1 MRAVLVLIAWLAAVT
16 AAAQTGASVSGRI
29 TDETGGVLP
38 GVLVELRGSGDPLE
52 SVTDGEGRYSFEN
65 VPPGS
70 YQLTMRLINFA
81 DVTKRDFVVTG
92 KPMIDDEVMHL
103 SLNAEVVVVGRR
115 TFTNLAD
122 VDNPAEDLVGIAA
135 SASQGAITS
144 KQLEVRPFMRQGE
157 VLETVPGVIITQHSG
172 EGKANQY
179 FLRGFNLDHGSDFA
193 MTVAGTPVNM
203 VTHAHS
209 HGYSDL
215 NFLIPELVAG
225 VQYSK
230 GPYFAD
236 LGDFATAG
244 ASNITYA
251 TQLDQPI
258 AQLQAGSYGFGR
270 VFMAASPKVGK
281 GHLLGA
287 FETSTNDGPWTMP
300 DAYRKFNGVVRFSR
314 GDKLNG
320 VSVTGM
326 AYHGKWN
333 ATQAVPQRAV
343 DEGMIDRFDAIDP
356 TDRGHSSR
364 YSVAGEWQRS
374 SGSALTKVQAYGM
387 AYDLMLLNNFTF
399 FLDDPVHGD
408 QNEQQDHRLVTGV
421 RAFQKRQSRWRE
433 HAIESTYGVQV
444 RNDHISNVALIHTE
458 QGVPLFARSK
468 ASAIVTAAG
477 AYGESQIEWGRWLR
491 TAAGLR
497 LDGSYYQV
505 DDKLQSINSGTSSA
519 GIVSPKGTV
528 TIGPW
533 KGTEAYVNAGLGFH
547 SNNALGTTIVV
558 DAGGNPVDRVTPL
571 VRAKGA
577 EVGVRTVVLPHLQS
591 TLSLWTL
598 RLGSELVYNGDMGAT
613 EPGPASKRYG
623 VEFANYY
630 APHPW
635 LVFDGDVSWSQAR
648 FTEFNEGGPYVPEAV
663 DVVVSGGAS
672 VDNFHR
678 MFGSLRLR
686 YFGPRT
692 LVADNSVRSKAT
704 TLLNMEAGY
713 QVQKNLRVNLAIF
726 NVANATVS
734 DIDYYFP
741 SRLPGEPSAGI
752 EDFHTHPSPPR
763 TARVSLVVGF

>member
-1 MRAVLVLIAWLAAVT
+1 
-16 AAAQTGASVSGRI
+16 
-29 TDETGGVLP
+29 
-38 GVLVELRGSGDPLE
+38 
-52 SVTDGEGRYSFEN
+52 
-65 VPPGS
+65 
-70 YQLTMRLINFA
+70 
-81 DVTKRDFVVTG
+81 
-92 KPMIDDEVMHL
+92 
-103 SLNAEVVVVGRR
+103 
-115 TFTNLAD
+115 
-122 VDNPAEDLVGIAA
+122 
-135 SASQGAITS
+135 
-144 KQLEVRPFMRQGE
+144 
-157 VLETVPGVIITQHSG
+157 
-172 EGKANQY
+172 
-179 FLRGFNLDHGSDFA
+179 
-193 MTVAGTPVNM
+193 
-203 VTHAHS
+203 
-209 HGYSDL
+209 
-215 NFLIPELVAG
+215 
-225 VQYSK
+225 
-230 GPYFAD
+230 
-236 LGDFATAG
+236 
-244 ASNITYA
+244 
-251 TQLDQPI
+251 
-258 AQLQAGSYGFGR
+258 
-270 VFMAASPKVGK
+270 
-281 GHLLGA
+281 
-287 FETSTNDGPWTMP
+287 
-300 DAYRKFNGVVRFSR
+300 
-314 GDKLNG
+314 
-320 VSVTGM
+320 
-326 AYHGKWN
+326 
-333 ATQAVPQRAV
+333 
-343 DEGMIDRFDAIDP
+343 
-356 TDRGHSSR
+356 
-364 YSVAGEWQRS
+364 
-374 SGSALTKVQAYGM
+374 
-387 AYDLMLLNNFTF
+387 
-399 FLDDPVHGD
+399 
-408 QNEQQDHRLVTGV
+408 
-421 RAFQKRQSRWRE
+421 
-433 HAIESTYGVQV
+433 
-444 RNDHISNVALIHTE
+444 
-458 QGVPLFARSK
+458 
-468 ASAIVTAAG
+468 
-477 AYGESQIEWGRWLR
+477 
-491 TAAGLR
+491 
-497 LDGSYYQV
+497 
-505 DDKLQSINSGTSSA
+505 
-519 GIVSPKGTV
+519 V